1 MISSLPSLNSAVV
14 SLLAISHAGYL
25 TKKAIPTG
33 PPPAGE

>member
-1 MISSLPSLNSAVV
+1 MISTLPAVDSAVV

-33 PPPAGE
+33 TAPVGD